1 MAEGI
6 RISKL
11 DDAMQKL
18 RETTDRQQDLLIELI
33 HRIAVMENKYEQI
46 FKKSAKKWKRH
57 QDYLRECVWKLV
69 SEEESNQ
76 DPFA

>member
-1 MAEGI
+1 MAEGM

-18 RETTDRQQDLLIELI
+18 RETTDRQQHLLIELI

-46 FKKSAKKWKRH
+46 F
-57 QDYLRECVWKLV
+57 
-69 SEEESNQ
+69 
-76 DPFA
+76 

>member
-18 RETTDRQQDLLIELI
+18 RETTDRQQDLLVELI
-33 HRIAVMENKYEQI
+33 HRIVVMENKYEQI
-46 FKKSAKKWKRH
+46 FKKSAKK
-57 QDYLRECVWKLV
+57 
-69 SEEESNQ
+69 
-76 DPFA
+76 